1 MIVTVFTR
9 ILVTH
14 TGRQEYLKYI
24 LLFYQTMTK
33 FNQYSIRW
41 SAQTAIRP
49 IAGAIVLLLLSSTL
63 LTNLVSAQVFPKSQA
78 AAPIGSNKSI
88 STLSLTKHPKAHNV
102 KIISPTKGEKVPVG
116 KNLVI
121 SGTSAGNSNYTSINC
136 QVSVIVN
143 GIKPYRP
150 ATASGLSGSGDYSKW
165 SFSLAPNQ
173 TAIKAGQN
181 KITAKYSCANN
192 AAALSHNSVN
202 VTGITTPSVNATAK

>member
-1 MIVTVFTR
+1 MI
-9 ILVTH
+9 
-14 TGRQEYLKYI
+14 
-24 LLFYQTMTK
+24 K
-33 FNQYSIRW
+33 FIRFSIRW
-41 SAQTAIRP
+41 SARLAIRS
-49 IAGAIVLLLLSSTL
+49 IAGAIILLLFSSTV
-63 LTNLVSAQVFPKSQA
+63 LTNLVSGQVFPKSQA
-78 AAPIGSNKSI
+78 PAHIGSNNSI
-88 STLSLTKHPKAHNV
+88 STLSLTKQPKAHKV

-121 SGTSAGNSNYTSINC
+121 SGTSVGNSNSTSINC

-150 ATASGLSGSGDYSKW
+150 ATASGPGGSGDYSKW
-165 SFSLAPNQ
+165 SFMLAPNY

-202 VTGITTPSVNATAK
+202 VTGLTTSSVNTTATRVK